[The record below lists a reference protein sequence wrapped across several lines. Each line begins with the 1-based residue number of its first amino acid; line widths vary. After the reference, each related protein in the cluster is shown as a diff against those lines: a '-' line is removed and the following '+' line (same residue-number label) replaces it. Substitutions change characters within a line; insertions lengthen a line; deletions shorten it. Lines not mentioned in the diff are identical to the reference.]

1 MLKGARK
8 IQRRLRRQHLNVSYT
23 PSIKLNFRYLSQPKV
38 DESNDF
44 LPWLE
49 RKAGAEISS
58 ALSIGKSAHGT
69 SLFASKSINSWRL
82 HFESSVQ
89 RATSSG

>member
-1 MLKGARK
+1 MLLG
-8 IQRRLRRQHLNVSYT
+8 LSYT
-23 PSIKLNFRYLSQPKV
+23 PSIKLNFLSLSQPKV
-38 DESNDF
+38 DESNEF

-58 ALSIGKSAHGT
+58 ALSIGKSAYGT
-69 SLFASKSINSWRL
+69 VLFASKSITRWRL
-82 HFESSVQ
+82 RFEGSVR